1 MEFKDV
7 VNERHSVRNFSDQVI
22 SEEVL
27 KEIVSTAERTPSWE
41 NNQPWNIYIAT
52 GESLQ
57 KIRQVWTEKYAAGI
71 KGKADM
77 AVGHRTNYSER
88 SRMNM
93 EDFMADC
100 EEKTGDKGLENFLKD
115 NEQLFHAPAI
125 AYLTL
130 EKGVTGWAV
139 YDLGAFGMTLML
151 AAKDAGVDSIP
162 AYEFVKFPEELRSII
177 GIPENEDV
185 VMGIGLG
192 YAAKDVLNDYRSARL
207 SLDEILKITE

>member
-1 MEFKDV
+1 MEFRNV
-7 VNERHSVRNFSDQVI
+7 VNERHSVRNFSDRVI

-27 KEIVSTAERTPSWE
+27 KEIVSTAARTPSWE

-57 KIRQVWTEKYAAGI
+57 KIRQVWKDKYAAGI

-88 SRMNM
+88 SQKNM
-93 EDFMADC
+93 ENFMADC
-100 EEKTGDKGLENFLKD
+100 EEKTGDKDLANFLKD

-162 AYEFVKFPEELRSII
+162 AYEFVKYPEELRNII

-192 YAAKDVLNDYRSARL
+192 YAAEDLLNDYRSTRL
-207 SLDEILKITE
+207 PLNDILKITK